1 MPKTTERVAGIAGTA
16 RPYVERALQDEEL
29 REHMKQAYSSARQI
43 YDQLAGPRGVSGLAT
58 RVAGNQEIQDNLRT
72 TIAELRQAADRLQGQ
87 SKRRAGRGLLLLV
100 GVVVGLLYNPIT
112 GPETR
117 RWLKK
122 NVFGES
128 EFGLDQSGN
137 GAG

>member
-1 MPKTTERVAGIAGTA
+1 
-16 RPYVERALQDEEL
+16 LQDEEL